1 MPERLHAKEDIKP
14 KAAGNVPLLVGRD
27 SPKVVDADGK
37 YVQAT
42 ATRKGEAYVKLA
54 AEDEAADGTEYEASN
69 APSPLTSVSTTAAN
83 HKIDIP
89 VGAKDLYLL
98 GEAAFRY
105 GDNSV
110 LDGTAGEG
118 YFYQSAF
125 VESRPI
131 PCADKVSIYVRIHA
145 SSGTTTVYFRF
156 DDKD

>member
-1 MPERLHAKEDIKP
+1 MPEKINEGQAVKRKIAM
-14 KAAGNVPLLVGRD
+14 NVPALLAND
-27 SPKVVDADGK
+27 ISPVRVDDK
-37 YVQAT
+37 SYVQA
-42 ATRKGEAYVKLA
+42 AGTRKGEAKVKLA
-54 AEDEAADGTEYEASN
+54 AEDEAADGTEYESN
-69 APSPLTSVSTTAAN
+69 VPSPLTSVSTTAVN

-89 VGAKDLYLL
+89 VGAKYLYLL